1 MKFVTLMFGWFKKKS
16 EGQGRSTA
24 ELFDAVARLGD
35 LTENYPLHVLDVSS
49 LPMSKLE
56 MKAALKEAWRVAS
69 PDQRRA
75 IEVGYLHLANFQSGV
90 GRTPIS
96 LALPNDMSMSQLDAT
111 LAWMTKTSEEV
122 ERLSGEFE
130 AFKRDVQ

>member
-1 MKFVTLMFGWFKKKS
+1 
-16 EGQGRSTA
+16 
-24 ELFDAVARLGD
+24 
-35 LTENYPLHVLDVSS
+35 
-49 LPMSKLE
+49 
-56 MKAALKEAWRVAS
+56 
-69 PDQRRA
+69 
-75 IEVGYLHLANFQSGV
+75 V

-111 LAWMTKTSEEV
+111 LAWMTKTSDEV